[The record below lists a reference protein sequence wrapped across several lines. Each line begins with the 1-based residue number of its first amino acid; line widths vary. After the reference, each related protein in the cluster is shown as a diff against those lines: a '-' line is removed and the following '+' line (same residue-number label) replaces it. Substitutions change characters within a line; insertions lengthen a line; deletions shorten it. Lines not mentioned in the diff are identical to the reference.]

1 MTECIPGPAAGPADQ
16 GQMLLAAGFG
26 PSWLEPTEGSTP
38 PSWLEPAEGSTPPSW
53 LAPTEGSIPAGVLCS
68 FIGSG
73 LAPNPV
79 FCQSDGLIGS
89 VR

>member
-1 MTECIPGPAAGPADQ
+1 MTKSNMVTECIPGPAAGPAERPDAP
-16 GQMLLAAGFG
+16 GSWFC

-38 PSWLEPAEGSTPPSW
+38 PSWLEPAEGS
-53 LAPTEGSIPAGVLCS
+53 IPAAVLCS

-79 FCQSDGLIGS
+79 FCHLMA
-89 VR
+89 